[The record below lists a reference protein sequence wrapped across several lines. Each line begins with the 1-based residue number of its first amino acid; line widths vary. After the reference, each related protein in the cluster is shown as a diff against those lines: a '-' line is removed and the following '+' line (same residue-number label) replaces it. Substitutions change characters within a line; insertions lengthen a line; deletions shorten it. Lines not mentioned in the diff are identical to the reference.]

1 MQSEANGSLSFSSS
15 RKESLISW
23 FRKNSKVS
31 WVALGQEQH
40 QDGRESRQSKPQ
52 ISERVLHL
60 TKAVSERE
68 RSVSGDEGR
77 GSADY
82 HACRRKSQWNHLI
95 GVRARGYQT
104 TSLELGICITII
116 GEWYPSAGHYFEVL
130 YNFQNIPGP
139 AWFGEEV
146 KRKQF
151 LPEI

>member
-15 RKESLISW
+15 RKESLIRW
-23 FRKNSKVS
+23 FTGKTVRFLELLWDKNIRMEENRGNRSYRFPNVF
-31 WVALGQEQH
+31 
-40 QDGRESRQSKPQ
+40 
-52 ISERVLHL
+52 LHL

-77 GSADY
+77 GSAGY
-82 HACRRKSQWNHLI
+82 HACRRKSQRNHLI

-104 TSLELGICITII
+104 TSLELAICITIN
-116 GEWYPSAGHYFEVL
+116 GEWYLSAGHYFEVL

-146 KRKQF
+146 KRKPF